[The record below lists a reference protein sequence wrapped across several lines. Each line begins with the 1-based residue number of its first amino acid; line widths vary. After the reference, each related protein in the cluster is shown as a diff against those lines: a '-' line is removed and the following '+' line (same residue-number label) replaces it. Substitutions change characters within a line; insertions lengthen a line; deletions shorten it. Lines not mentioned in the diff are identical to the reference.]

1 MNLRRALCLCL
12 VVGIATACVFFARKN
27 KQEVTIRWTEINYL
41 VQDYFS
47 PPSATNL
54 MLGSSSI
61 ARLVSEKYL
70 DPACGAWTNRGVGSS
85 TIKDTLRYLRLT
97 KANESMNKVIL
108 YLGENDLAKGTDF
121 QTVLARYK
129 TLLQALSEKFKNATV
144 NIVPVKPSLS
154 RMSTWATF
162 QSLNQRIEELSE
174 SHEKLVFHNPEWM
187 DVYRS
192 GSDHETHPWFL
203 SDGVHLTHAGYLA
216 FAEPINKACTYQ

>member
-1 MNLRRALCLCL
+1 MNFRRALCLCL

-108 YLGENDLAKGTDF
+108 YLGENDLATGTDL

-129 TLLQALSEKFKNATV
+129 TCLLYTS
-144 NIVPVKPSLS
+144 PSPRDGLLS
-154 RMSTWATF
+154 RMPSSA
-162 QSLNQRIEELSE
+162 
-174 SHEKLVFHNPEWM
+174 
-187 DVYRS
+187 
-192 GSDHETHPWFL
+192 
-203 SDGVHLTHAGYLA
+203 
-216 FAEPINKACTYQ
+216 